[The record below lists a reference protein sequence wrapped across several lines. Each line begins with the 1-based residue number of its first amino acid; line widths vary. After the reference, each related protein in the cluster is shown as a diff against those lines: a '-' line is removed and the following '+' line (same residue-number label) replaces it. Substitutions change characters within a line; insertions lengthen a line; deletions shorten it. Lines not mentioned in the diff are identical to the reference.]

1 MPVGDFWIQLVQLL
15 EPDGSSQGKRRVSLL
30 YSDSMMLL
38 HSSAYSRMFLR
49 KMFMTLG
56 RLKWSGREEIVNG
69 ELERSQLVVCTVI
82 EMKVLLDFKLL
93 LLQPS
98 SYKPCFTIWFHEDW
112 CKRYKFAAAR

>member
-1 MPVGDFWIQLVQLL
+1 VGDFGYSLFNFL

-38 HSSAYSRMFLR
+38 CSSAFSHVFE
-49 KMFMTLG
+49 KIFMTLG

-69 ELERSQLVVCTVI
+69 VLERSQLVVCTVI

-93 LLQPS
+93 LLQ
-98 SYKPCFTIWFHEDW
+98 
-112 CKRYKFAAAR
+112 